1 MKTLEDI
8 KAMSFEEK
16 MQIQKQLFD
25 FISNNDLE
33 NVKNLLK
40 DYPIK
45 ESFYEAHFKNQN
57 SKDDLSL
64 FDPCTTI
71 VRAAFTC
78 GNYDNDFSILDYLFD
93 EYGLSLKD
101 PKYNLRFVDMKY
113 IKETNEKYIL
123 MKEVEGN
130 SIIYQNALIYAYI
143 LNAKNPNSQ
152 IIQYLVNRGA
162 KFEVHKDGFGW
173 TPMHFW
179 ARQNNYELL
188 ELAIKGGANVDMQTF
203 SKLRKCNNE
212 TLLFEAVKEAE
223 TYRVTQ
229 LLIELGANVNFAIPD
244 IPLDITK
251 GTRNKKLLKDAGAM
265 TSEQIRKKFNLPT
278 YDSSHCE
285 IDRKTD
291 FDLLG
296 KYHDEYSKLLNDAI
310 KKSKENG
317 EKKM

>member
-16 MQIQKQLFD
+16 MQIQKQLFN

-101 PKYNLRFVDMKY
+101 PKYNFRFVDMKY
-113 IKETNEKYIL
+113 IKEANEKYIL
-123 MKEVEGN
+123 MKEVEEN

-143 LNAKNPNSQ
+143 LNAGNPNSQ

-162 KFEVHKDGFGW
+162 KFEVHDEGYSGR

-179 ARQNNYELL
+179 ARRNNYELL
-188 ELAIKGGANVDMQTF
+188 ELAIKGGANVDMQTLLDPK
-203 SKLRKCNNE
+203 SEYNE

-229 LLIELGANVNFAIPD
+229 LLIELGANVNFATPRT
-244 IPLDITK
+244 PLDDAK
-251 GTRNKKLLKDAGAM
+251 GSRNKKLLKDAGAM
-265 TSEQIRKKFNLPT
+265 TSNEIRKKYNLPA
-278 YDSSHCE
+278 YDDSHCE
-285 IDRKTD
+285 IDGKD
-291 FDLLG
+291 DMDLLG
-296 KYHDEYSKLLNDAI
+296 KYRNECAKLLNDAI
-310 KKSKENG
+310 KKAKES
-317 EKKM
+317 E

>member
-25 FISNNDLE
+25 FIKNNDLE

-40 DYPIK
+40 DYPVK
-45 ESFYEAHFKNQN
+45 ESFYEAHFKNPD
-57 SKDDLSL
+57 SKEELSL

-78 GNYDNDFSILDYLFD
+78 GNYDSDFSILDYLFD

-101 PKYNLRFVDMKY
+101 PKYNLRFVDMKH
-113 IKETNEKYIL
+113 IKEANEKYIL
-123 MKEVEGN
+123 VTEIEDGPYVYK
-130 SIIYQNALIYAYI
+130 NALIYAYI

-162 KFEVHKDGFGW
+162 KFEVYQDEFHW

-179 ARQNNYELL
+179 VMQNNYELL
-188 ELAIKGGANVDMQTF
+188 ELAIKGGANVDMQTLLDPK
-203 SKLRKCNNE
+203 SEYNE
-212 TLLFEAVKEAE
+212 TLLFEAVEEAE

-229 LLIELGANVNFAIPD
+229 LLIELGANVNFATPRT
-244 IPLDITK
+244 PLDDAK
-251 GTRNKKLLKDAGAM
+251 GSRNKKLLKDAGAM
-265 TSEQIRKKFNLPT
+265 TSNEIRKKFNLPA
-278 YDSSHCE
+278 YDSSHCK
-285 IDRKTD
+285 IDGKD
-291 FDLLG
+291 DMDLLG
-296 KYHDEYSKLLNDAI
+296 KYLDECSKLLNDAI
-310 KKSKENG
+310 KKAKES
-317 EKKM
+317 E

>member
-45 ESFYEAHFKNQN
+45 ESFYEAHFTYHHNN
-57 SKDDLSL
+57 EDYELSL
-64 FDPCTTI
+64 FDP
-71 VRAAFTC
+71 AASLLKAAHAC
-78 GNYDNDFSILDYLFD
+78 EENNNDFSILDYLFD

-101 PKYNLRFVDMKY
+101 PKYNFAFHDMKY
-113 IKETNEKYIL
+113 IKEANDKYIL
-123 MKEVEGN
+123 MEEVEDT
-130 SIIYQNALIYAYI
+130 IIYQNALIYDYI
-143 LNAKNPNSQ
+143 LSADNPNSQ
-152 IIQYLVNRGA
+152 IIKYLVNRGA

-179 ARQNNYELL
+179 VMQNNYKLL
-188 ELAIKGGANVDMQTF
+188 ELAIKGGANVDMQTRLIQE
-203 SKLRKCNNE
+203 SEYNE

-229 LLIELGANVNFAIPD
+229 LLIELGANVNFATPRT
-244 IPLDITK
+244 PLDDAK
-251 GTRNKKLLKDAGAM
+251 GSRNKKLLKDAGAM
-265 TSEQIRKKFNLPT
+265 TSNEIRKKYNLPA
-278 YDSSHCE
+278 YDDSHCE
-285 IDRKTD
+285 IDGKD
-291 FDLLG
+291 DMDLLG
-296 KYHDEYSKLLNDAI
+296 KYRNECAKLLNDAI
-310 KKSKENG
+310 KKAKES
-317 EKKM
+317 E